1 MVREVRPPARV
12 PARSWL
18 SRRSTIA
25 TSMPASANSPANIRP
40 VGPPPAITTACS
52 VMPTPRNSSTI
63 PVRHGRTPSL
73 VGPPMTTQDSG
84 IAAQGPFAH
93 RSAHESKRCPPTTWP
108 DASPRIMRSLTKW
121 VLAHKRTVVLSW
133 LVLTIAG
140 MAAAGP
146 ASRALDPEFSVP
158 GKEGWETNVAIEQRY
173 QGTGGNSAPLLPV
186 VTLPAGQTV
195 DSPGVRAQL
204 TGLDRRIARAL
215 PGARSASYA
224 STGDRAF
231 VSRDGRTVYGLIYP
245 RPGKDSQFG
254 QNPAA
259 ARAARAALNG
269 VRVAGHPVHL
279 TGLDAL
285 STQSGGDEG
294 PGVFLEAVLG
304 GLGALVVLAFVFASF
319 LAVLPLLMAIVSIMT
334 TFLLLFGLTAVT
346 SVSPIVQFLI
356 ALIGLGVAI
365 DYSLLV
371 VSRWREERAHGHTG
385 DEAVQR
391 AMETAGR
398 AVVFSGITVAIG
410 LLSLVAL
417 PLPFLRSM
425 GYGGMLIPLVSTLVA
440 ITLLPVALAE
450 AGGRLDWPHRRTD
463 DKASRIWTR
472 WATAVARRKLLA
484 AGAGLAL
491 IATLAAAATDLR
503 FGGTDA
509 DTIARSG
516 DAKAGLVALERS
528 GLGEGALLPHEV
540 LVEGRSPER
549 LAARLRT
556 IDGVHGAVA
565 PTAWRRGRSAIV
577 DAIPVADSGSDKGR
591 RTLAAVREAAD
602 SAGASASAGG
612 QAAQNADFVDAV
624 YGSFPLMIALIT
636 VTTFIL
642 LARAFRSLLL
652 PAKAIVLNIA
662 SVAAAWGVLV
672 LVWQHGYGSETIWG
686 VQATGSI
693 PSWMPLMVFVFLF
706 GLSMDYEVFILSRM
720 REEYDRTRSTD
731 IAVVQG
737 IGRTGRLVTSAALIL
752 FLSFMSMASGPDT
765 QVKMLATGLAA
776 GILLD
781 ATIIRALI
789 VPATISLLGRWNWWL
804 PHWPARIL
812 RVKPSPLRSLGRAEG

>member
-1 MVREVRPPARV
+1 M
-12 PARSWL
+12 
-18 SRRSTIA
+18 
-25 TSMPASANSPANIRP
+25 SA
-40 VGPPPAITTACS
+40 VT
-52 VMPTPRNSSTI
+52 
-63 PVRHGRTPSL
+63 HL
-73 VGPPMTTQDSG
+73 VLK
-84 IAAQGPFAH
+84 H
-93 RSAHESKRCPPTTWP
+93 KR
-108 DASPRIMRSLTKW
+108 AVVISW
-121 VLAHKRTVVLSW
+121 VL
-133 LVLTIAG
+133 LTIAG

-158 GKEGWETNVAIEQRY
+158 GGEGWETNVAIERRY
-173 QGTGGNSAPLLPV
+173 QGTGGNSTPLLPV

-195 DSPGVRAQL
+195 DSPGIRAQL
-204 TGLDRRIARAL
+204 TGLDRRLARAL

-269 VRVAGHPVHL
+269 VRVAGKPVHL

-285 STQSGGDEG
+285 STQSSGDDG

-334 TFLLLFGLTAVT
+334 TFLLLLGLTEVT

-371 VSRWREERAHGHTG
+371 VSRWREERAHGYAG

-410 LLSLVAL
+410 LLALIAL

-425 GYGGMLIPLVSTLVA
+425 GYGARLLPLVSTLAAV
-440 ITLLPVALAE
+440 TLLPVALAKM
-450 AGGRLDWPHRRTD
+450 GQRLDWPHRRTD
-463 DKASRIWTR
+463 DKASRVWTR
-472 WATAVARRKLLA
+472 WATAVARHKLLA

-491 IATLAAAATDLR
+491 IAGLAFAATDLQL
-503 FGGTDA
+503 GSEDA
-509 DTIARSG
+509 DTIARAG
-516 DAKAGLVALERS
+516 DAKAGLAALERS
-528 GLGEGALLPHEV
+528 DLGEGALLPHEV
-540 LVEGRSPER
+540 LVERGNAKG
-549 LAARLRT
+549 LAATLRH
-556 IDGVHGAVA
+556 IDGVDGALA
-565 PTAWRRGRSAIV
+565 PDAWRRGQAAIV
-577 DAIPVADSGSDKGR
+577 DVVPVADAGSDRGGE
-591 RTLAAVREAAD
+591 TLAAVRNAVD
-602 SAGASASAGG
+602 SAGTAARVGG
-612 QAAQNADFVDAV
+612 QPAQNADFVDAV

-636 VTTFIL
+636 ITTFIL

-652 PAKAIVLNIA
+652 PAKAILLNIA

-672 LVWQHGYGSETIWG
+672 LVWQQGHGSEAIWDI
-686 VQATGSI
+686 QATGSI
-693 PSWMPLMVFVFLF
+693 PSWMPLMVFAFLF

-720 REEYDRTRSTD
+720 REEYDRSNSTTT
-731 IAVVQG
+731 AVVQG

-752 FLSFMSMASGPDT
+752 FLSFVSMGSGPDT

-789 VPATISLLGRWNWWL
+789 VPAVIALMGRWNWWL
-804 PHWPARIL
+804 PRWSARVL
-812 RVKPSPLRSLGRAEG
+812 RVAPSSLSTPAAAAREGARA